1 MSHFNLP
8 SGLQRGLPFIV
19 SADWTPEE
27 ALAVFELVNDL
38 RDVIWE
44 KYQVPIK
51 YLLKK
56 QRRPARK
63 GKSSVRADKNDPP
76 F

>member
-1 MSHFNLP
+1 MSHSNLP

-19 SADWTPEE
+19 SADWSAEE
-27 ALAVFELVNDL
+27 ALAVFELLDDL
-38 RDVIWE
+38 RDVIWSH
-44 KYQVPIK
+44 YQIPIQT
-51 YLLKK
+51 LLKK

-63 GKSSVRADKNDPP
+63 PKSAVPGSDDEL

>member
-1 MSHFNLP
+1 MSHSNLP

-19 SADWTPEE
+19 SADWSPEE
-27 ALAVFELVNDL
+27 ALAVFELLNDL

-44 KYQVPIK
+44 KYQLPIQG
-51 YLLKK
+51 LLKK
-56 QRRPARK
+56 QRRPTHKKR
-63 GKSSVRADKNDPP
+63 SSISANKNDPQ

>member
-1 MSHFNLP
+1 MSHPHLP

-19 SADWTPEE
+19 SADWSAEE
-27 ALAVFELVNDL
+27 ALAVFELLNDL
-38 RDVIWE
+38 REAIWSH
-44 KYQVPIK
+44 YQIPIQT
-51 YLLKK
+51 LLKK

-63 GKSSVRADKNDPP
+63 PKSSVTHPDDPL